1 MLFYGYDRLAAVHL
15 ECDGSRVENISV
27 SRTLLDDFIV
37 AIGQFFGHHEL
48 ARDIGVIGVDVHR
61 RWVVDMLHDIFARI
75 GVAHLKANTR
85 RRDDLAGFRV
95 LLDDLNKCFVRG
107 IVDEKAINLAVL
119 ADIDIEGFKQLFA
132 FPALCL
138 THGVFAVRQILGFG
152 KAILIAYE
160 DISFGFLGVLIAAC
174 SFQIHLKFRTF
185 FGCFDFGTAVVA
197 VFDDSDLALDDILIG
212 VKRLCNVIFN
222 GIQLGLRADVLTF
235 GIQQISFGRAN
246 FFQ

>member
-1 MLFYGYDRLAAVHL
+1 MLDNL
-15 ECDGSRVENISV
+15 
-27 SRTLLDDFIV
+27 IV
-37 AIGQFFGHHEL
+37 TVGQLFREHEL
-48 ARDIGVIGVDVHR
+48 AGDIGVIGVDVHR
-61 RWVVDMLHDIFARI
+61 CGIVDVLHDIFAGI
-75 GVAHLKANTR
+75 GVAHLEADTR

-95 LLDDLNKCFVRG
+95 LLDDLYKCFVRG
-107 IVDEKAINLAVL
+107 IVDEEAINLAVL
-119 ADIDIEGFKQLFA
+119 ADIDIEGFKQFFA

-152 KAILIAYE
+152 KAILIAHK
-160 DISFGFLGVLIAAC
+160 DISLGFLGVLIAAC